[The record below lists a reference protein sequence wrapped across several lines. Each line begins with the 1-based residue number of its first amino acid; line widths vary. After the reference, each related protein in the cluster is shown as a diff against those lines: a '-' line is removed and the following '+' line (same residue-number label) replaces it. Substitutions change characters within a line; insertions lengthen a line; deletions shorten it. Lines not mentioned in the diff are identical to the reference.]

1 MEHKKMYAFIIPVTF
16 ELAQQMAGL
25 LREPFGGYANGY
37 VAIPTDHPCHG
48 KDYDE
53 IDVDVHGGLTVG
65 ERVDI
70 LRKESWPQTRYYD
83 VEMLNADDY
92 SEIPDDYYVVGFD
105 TLHAGDNESNCDRE
119 YCVNETLS
127 LMEQLEKMYND

>member
-1 MEHKKMYAFIIPVTF
+1 MEHKKMYAFIIPVSF
-16 ELAQQMAGL
+16 KLAQQMAGL

-37 VAIPTDHPCHG
+37 VAIPPEHPCHG

-53 IDVDVHGGLTVG
+53 IDVDVHGGLTFG
-65 ERVDI
+65 ERIDI
-70 LRKESWPQTRYYD
+70 LRVVSWPQND

-92 SEIPDDYYVVGFD
+92 SDIPDDYYVVGFD

-127 LMEQLEKMYND
+127 LMEQLEKMYNN

>member
-1 MEHKKMYAFIIPVTF
+1 MEHKKMYAFLIPISIK
-16 ELAQQMAGL
+16 LQQQMAGL

-37 VAIPTDHPCHG
+37 VAIPPEHPCHG

-53 IDVDVHGGLTVG
+53 IDVDVHGGLTFG
-65 ERVDI
+65 ERIDI
-70 LRKESWPQTRYYD
+70 LRVVSWPQND

-92 SEIPDDYYVVGFD
+92 SDIPDDYYVVGFD

-127 LMEQLEKMYND
+127 LMEQLEKMYNN